1 MKVTHPIKTSEG
13 DEYLVLIESM
23 AMDTLFDEE
32 DIAFLNGVNL
42 VEITLER
49 VSGNH
54 KTTAKVLTEISQ
66 FIAGVINDNSNS
78 ILYFYCDDM
87 HDIPRRDKSTSP
99 QKFRSNLFSRMF
111 DRYITSNGIDDYIN
125 TPLEIK
131 ADRSIYIH
139 LISRRQYQGYVDC
152 IKSRICSMSK

>member
-1 MKVTHPIKTSEG
+1 
-13 DEYLVLIESM
+13 
-23 AMDTLFDEE
+23 
-32 DIAFLNGVNL
+32 
-42 VEITLER
+42 
-49 VSGNH
+49 
-54 KTTAKVLTEISQ
+54 
-66 FIAGVINDNSNS
+66 
-78 ILYFYCDDM
+78 M

-99 QKFRSNLFSRMF
+99 QKFRSNLFSRVF

-139 LISRRQYQGYVDC
+139 LISRKQYQGYVDC